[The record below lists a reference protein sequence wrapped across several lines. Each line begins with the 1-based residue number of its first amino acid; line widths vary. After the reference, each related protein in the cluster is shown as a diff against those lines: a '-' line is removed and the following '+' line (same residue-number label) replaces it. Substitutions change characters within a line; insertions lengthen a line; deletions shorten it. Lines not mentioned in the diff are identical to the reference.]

1 MIKLFSS
8 NTTEAH
14 FPIQAWSFAKH
25 IAGKNTNVEQENY
38 ITEFMV
44 FSPRLNLRAKA
55 FFQMQ
60 DSWEKVQGQMM
71 GQRPMNVHL
80 VMQRGVPL
88 PGHRGTSVVTSS
100 NHECCQSWRMTSTP
114 QPKLLTQGQAEQEYT
129 EFPTSDYQLGGR
141 RILP

>member
-1 MIKLFSS
+1 MLLLEKSQKEKKKKKNAKKHQVPAIKMIKLFSS

-38 ITEFMV
+38 VTEFMV

-71 GQRPMNVHL
+71 GQHPMNVHL
-80 VMQRGVPL
+80 VMQLRCATAKPQGDL
-88 PGHRGTSVVTSS
+88 SGH
-100 NHECCQSWRMTSTP
+100 
-114 QPKLLTQGQAEQEYT
+114 
-129 EFPTSDYQLGGR
+129 
-141 RILP
+141 